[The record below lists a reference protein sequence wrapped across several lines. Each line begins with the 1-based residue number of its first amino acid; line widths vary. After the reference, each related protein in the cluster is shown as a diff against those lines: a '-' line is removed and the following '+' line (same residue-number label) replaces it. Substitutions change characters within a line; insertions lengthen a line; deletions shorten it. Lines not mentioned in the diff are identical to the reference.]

1 MVGLLVFAFLVAVG
15 ASALSPAIQTRLM
28 DVAGDSQT
36 MAAAVNHSSLNLGNS
51 LGAYLGGV
59 AIAAGFGYLSSAWVG
74 LGLGVLGVLIAVASA
89 LLQRVRPLR
98 A

>member
-1 MVGLLVFAFLVAVG
+1 
-15 ASALSPAIQTRLM
+15 M

-51 LGAYLGGV
+51 LGAYLGGLT
-59 AIAAGFGYLSSAWVG
+59 IAAGLGYLSAAWVG
-74 LGLGVLGVLIAVASA
+74 LGLAVLGVLIAVASA